1 MDAGRKL
8 LKGAIISVLA
18 ATAVFAVLALTHVI
32 PIWLAVLCV
41 IVFIATLL
49 INFGL
54 VAKAESDGA
63 GTRGTDTSE
72 KNNKT
77 SRRGEKQHRPRKR
90 GFLRSLFR

>member
-8 LKGAIISVLA
+8 LKGVIISVFA
-18 ATAVFAVLALTHVI
+18 ATALFAVLALTHVI

-54 VAKAESDGA
+54 VGRAESDGA
-63 GTRGTDTSE
+63 GTRGADTSE
-72 KNNKT
+72 KNKA

-90 GFLRSLFR
+90 GFLRSLLR

>member
-1 MDAGRKL
+1 MDTGRKL
-8 LKGAIISVLA
+8 LKGAIVSVLA

-41 IVFIATLL
+41 VVFIITLL

-54 VAKAESDGA
+54 VGRAESDGT

-72 KNNKT
+72 KKKT
-77 SRRGEKQHRPRKR
+77 SRSGGKQHRPRKR